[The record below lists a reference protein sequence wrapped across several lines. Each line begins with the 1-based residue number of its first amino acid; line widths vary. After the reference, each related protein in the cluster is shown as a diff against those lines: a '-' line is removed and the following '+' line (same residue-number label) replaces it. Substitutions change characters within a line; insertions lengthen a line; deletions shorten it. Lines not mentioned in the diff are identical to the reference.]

1 MNSYQSIKNDEK
13 NEPHS
18 KWAKEKLYVS
28 NKYIK
33 MWSTSMAVA
42 CKQDHSERLFWT
54 HQTGQINWTKPHARE
69 GVEQQELLWKPA
81 RLLRKQPGDASK
93 AEMLRAPWWLS
104 GKERA
109 CDVGA
114 AGRRR
119 FNSWA
124 RTVPW
129 RRTQQPTPGL
139 LSGEAHGQR
148 SLAAS
153 VQGAA
158 GSRALLKWLGAHAN
172 CAEVLTQQF
181 HS

>member
-1 MNSYQSIKNDEK
+1 M
-13 NEPHS
+13 
-18 KWAKEKLYVS
+18 
-28 NKYIK
+28 
-33 MWSTSMAVA
+33 
-42 CKQDHSERLFWT
+42 
-54 HQTGQINWTKPHARE
+54 
-69 GVEQQELLWKPA
+69 EQQELLWKPA

-109 CDVGA
+109 GDGGA

-124 RTVPW
+124 RKVPW

-158 GSRALLKWLGAHAN
+158 GSRALLK
-172 CAEVLTQQF
+172 
-181 HS
+181 